1 MSRFEETKI
10 PKEQFYAALKLKMK
24 IKIKKEVGVFLYR

>member
-10 PKEQFYAALKLKMK
+10 PKEQFYAVLKLKMK
-24 IKIKKEVGVFLYR
+24 IRIKKEVGVFLYR

>member
-10 PKEQFYAALKLKMK
+10 PKEQFYAALTLKMK
-24 IKIKKEVGVFLYR
+24 IRIKKRSWRLSV

>member
-10 PKEQFYAALKLKMK
+10 PKEQFYAALKLKIEIR
-24 IKIKKEVGVFLYR
+24 IKNRSWRLSV